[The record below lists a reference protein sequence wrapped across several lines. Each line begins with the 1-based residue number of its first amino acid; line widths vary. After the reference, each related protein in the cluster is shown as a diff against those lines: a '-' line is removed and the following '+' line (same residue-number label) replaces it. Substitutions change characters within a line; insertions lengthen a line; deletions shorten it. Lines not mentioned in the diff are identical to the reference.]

1 MDFRVGKIIW
11 VEKNPNSDK
20 LYNEKVDI
28 GNGEIR
34 DIGSGLQQCI
44 PLEQMQDAMVVVIAN
59 LRPRKLADWNSH
71 GMVLC
76 A

>member
-28 GNGEIR
+28 GSEIR
-34 DIGSGLQQCI
+34 EIGSGLQQCI

>member
-1 MDFRVGKIIW
+1 MDIRVGKIVH

-34 DIGSGLQQCI
+34 EIASGL
-44 PLEQMQDAMVVVIAN
+44 
-59 LRPRKLADWNSH
+59 
-71 GMVLC
+71 
-76 A
+76 

>member
-28 GNGEIR
+28 GGEIR
-34 DIGSGLQQCI
+34 EIGSGLQQCI